1 MGYCTKAQVISL
13 LPNIEECQINDSW
26 IEWASGQIDN
36 YTCTVFGQ
44 EVEVTGEKHDI
55 ETTNQDNILLDNGPV
70 IEVTE
75 LKDDGE
81 VVDEDDY
88 LLYAE
93 EAVVALKTDTTFGAL
108 YDTPYFTKGRQ
119 KVSVSYKWGYAD
131 VPEDIQYVCSLLV
144 AQLALAKLKDT
155 IREQEVE
162 SEKIGEYSVSYQKDY
177 YTIEKKI
184 NDQVKEA
191 KMSILDNYKRC
202 HPNARAV

>member
-26 IEWASGQIDN
+26 IEWASSQIDN
-36 YTCTVFGQ
+36 YTYTVFGQ
-44 EVEVTGEKHDI
+44 EIEVTEEKHDI
-55 ETTNQDNILLDNGPV
+55 ETTIQDSILLDNGPI

-81 VVDEDDY
+81 IVDKEDY

-93 EAVVALKTDTTFGAL
+93 EAIVALKTDTIFGAL
-108 YDTPYFTKGRQ
+108 YDVPYFTKGRQ

-131 VPEDIQYVCSLLV
+131 VPKDIQYVCSLLV
-144 AQLALAKLKDT
+144 AQLALAKLKD
-155 IREQEVE
+155 IVKEQEVE

-184 NDQVKEA
+184 NGQVKEA
-191 KMSILDNYKRC
+191 KINILDNYKRG
-202 HPNARAV
+202 HPNIRDV

>member
-13 LPNIEECQINDSW
+13 LPNIQECQIDESW

-44 EVEVTGEKHDI
+44 EIEITGEKHDI
-55 ETTNQDNILLDNGPV
+55 ETTNQDCILLDNGPV
-70 IEVTE
+70 TEVTE

-81 VVDEDDY
+81 VVNEEDY
-88 LLYAE
+88 ISYAK
-93 EAVVALKTDTTFGAL
+93 EAIVALKTDTTFGAL

-119 KVSVSYKWGYAD
+119 KVEVSYKWGYID
-131 VPEDIQYVCSLLV
+131 VPKDIQLVCSLLV

-155 IREQEVE
+155 VKDQEVA
-162 SEKIGEYSVSYQKDY
+162 SEEIGEYSISYQKDY

-191 KMSILDNYKRC
+191 KTNILDNYKRC

>member
-1 MGYCTKAQVISL
+1 MEYCTKAQVISL
-13 LPNIEECQINDSW
+13 LPNIEECQIDNSW

-36 YTCTVFGQ
+36 YTYTTFGR
-44 EVEVTGEKHDI
+44 EVEVIGEKHDI
-55 ETTNQDNILLDNGPV
+55 ETTNQDSILLDNGPI
-70 IEVTE
+70 IEVTK

-81 VVDEDDY
+81 VVDEADY
-88 LLYAE
+88 LLYAK
-93 EAVVALKTDTTFGAL
+93 EAIVALKTDTTFGVL
-108 YDTPYFTKGRQ
+108 FDVPYFTKGRQ

-144 AQLALAKLKDT
+144 AQLALDKLKDT

-184 NDQVKEA
+184 NGQVKEA
-191 KMSILDNYKRC
+191 KMSILDNYKRG
-202 HPNARAV
+202 HPNIGDV

>member
-1 MGYCTKAQVISL
+1 MSYCTKAQVCSL
-13 LPNIEECQINDSW
+13 LPNISECMINDSW

-44 EVEVTGEKHDI
+44 EVEVIDEKHDI

-70 IEVTE
+70 TEITE

-81 VVDEDDY
+81 VVDAEDY
-88 LLYAE
+88 ILYKK
-93 EAVVALKTDTTFGAL
+93 EAIAALKTDTTFGAL

-119 KVSVSYKWGYAD
+119 KVEVSYKWGYTD
-131 VPEDIQYVCSLLV
+131 VPKDIRYVCSLLV

-162 SEKIGEYSVSYQKDY
+162 SEKIGEYSVLYQKDY

-184 NDQVKEA
+184 NAQVKEA
-191 KMSILDNYKRC
+191 KTSILDNYKRG
-202 HPNARAV
+202 HPNIRGV